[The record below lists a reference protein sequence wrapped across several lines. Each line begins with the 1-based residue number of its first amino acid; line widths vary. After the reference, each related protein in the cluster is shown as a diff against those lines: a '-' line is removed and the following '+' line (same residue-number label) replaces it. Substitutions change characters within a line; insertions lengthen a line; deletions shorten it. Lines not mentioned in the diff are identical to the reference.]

1 MMNNE
6 LMRLRDPTA
15 LLVLRVWIE
24 HGAALPLRAY
34 IRETSDVSRGFERT
48 STHTDVEVAVQSV
61 RTWLETLIAEDA
73 ARTAE
78 SNFPPDDS
86 PLDGSNGSSTASPQ
100 A

>member
-1 MMNNE
+1 MNNE

-48 STHTDVEVAVQSV
+48 SHHADVDVAVQSV
-61 RTWLETLIAEDA
+61 RTWLDAFIAEEA
-73 ARTAE
+73 AH
-78 SNFPPDDS
+78 NGQPGPPSDDS
-86 PLDGSNGSSTASPQ
+86 PHDASNGSSTHSPM